1 MDKITI
7 SKLEVYAHHGV
18 FEAEKQDGQTFF
30 VSAEL
35 YMDLKAA
42 GSSDD
47 LGKTVSYADVCHDI
61 KRLMIEENYDL
72 IETCADVIARNLLQ
86 EYPAIQKTE
95 ITIFKPDAPIG
106 LPLTHVS
113 VTVSRSR
120 SIAYLG
126 LGANL
131 ETPEKMLDTAI
142 ERLTHLQ
149 LKILQ
154 TSSYY
159 QTKPISDIPQ
169 DNYVNCALKIET
181 TFTPEELLAHTQKIE
196 SDMGRVRKERFG
208 ARVIDI
214 DILLYEDLILNTA
227 DLILPHPRMHER
239 LFVLVPLSEID
250 PYAVHT
256 LYKQRMVDI
265 KTKLEETQTL

>member
-18 FEAEKQDGQTFF
+18 FEAEKKAGQTFF
-30 VSAEL
+30 VSADL

-47 LGKTVSYADVCHDI
+47 LSKTVSYADVCHDV
-61 KRLMIEENYDL
+61 KRLMTEKSYDL
-72 IETCADVIARNLLQ
+72 IETCADVIARNVLQ
-86 EYPAIQKTE
+86 SYPAIQKAE
-95 ITIFKPDAPIG
+95 IIIFKPDAPIG
-106 LPLTHVS
+106 LPLTYVA
-113 VTVSRSR
+113 VTIARSR

-142 ERLTHLQ
+142 ERLKHPQ
-149 LKILQ
+149 LKVLQ
-154 TSSYY
+154 SSSYV

-169 DNYVNCALKIET
+169 DDYVNCAVKIET
-181 TFTPEELLAHTQKIE
+181 TFTPEELLMHTQKIE

-208 ARVIDI
+208 ARLIDI
-214 DILLYEDLILNTA
+214 DILLYDDLILNTKN
-227 DLILPHPRMHER
+227 LILPHPRMHER

-250 PYAVHT
+250 PYALHP
-256 LYKQRMVDI
+256 LCKHRMVDI